1 MFAVHF
7 LENRN
12 QLLTQLLKT
21 VPAEGENVVIKGRK
35 GKVTSV
41 TFVDERNVQV
51 QVALEVIVKK
61 ASVELPSKKKR

>member
-41 TFVDERNVQV
+41 TFVDEKNVQV

-61 ASVELPSKKKR
+61 PSLELPGKKKR